1 MMAYCRQKI
10 LQFSIGGYPQPFTLG
25 NSLAPM
31 KYHSESLPMSPANFA
46 SLSSSP
52 HRLVDK
58 HFHRGEGMKMV
69 GIVSV
74 ASSSDS
80 VRLIRVFERQR
91 ILLFRQWNAF
101 GFEIY
106 ALWHLEIEI
115 LTVVRGCRWFIAI
128 VANAFVIIFG
138 ARVFGQNGIIKLC
151 RSETLV
157 NLLETCLYFISLI
170 RYAINSFAFMFLYVL

>member
-138 ARVFGQNGIIKLC
+138 ARVFGQNGIINVEVKL
-151 RSETLV
+151 
-157 NLLETCLYFISLI
+157 SLI
-170 RYAINSFAFMFLYVL
+170 SWRRVYILFL